1 MTKRGTIM
9 KKVVVATAALLFVS
23 CVSGGHGTDPNKTN
37 SDWGWR
43 SAGLTASSV
52 DLGNNSGYQKITH
65 VGNRLFVM
73 DARWVNGRQRARMF
87 TSMQGSS
94 TWDTLWMPNGM
105 TPESWL
111 PADPF
116 LYVGTDTLGQV
127 WKYDTRTATWTDLK
141 TNASSIYMVQGL
153 AMFQSNLIAAF
164 ASPMT
169 YNWPIKLMDTTGNW
183 KDINHDTT
191 LASIKSFH
199 TGIEYHGTFYAATYD
214 TGVWAWT
221 PSDSMWRKVTDPPYG
236 KPTLSSLY
244 NGYPRSMSIFNDSL
258 YVGYW
263 NGGGLDRYLGEN
275 SWNRED
281 SCINY
286 KSDGVSLSPCNSPVN
301 IYASAIWNNHLIV
314 SGYYSSIPVVDMAPA
329 KPKGWSL
336 LGGDTWKG
344 GFTTYDM
351 TVVGDTLYT
360 ASWEAVWKYPLSQLD
375 SAVKMYSAYP
385 QYPSSSSATTAL
397 TKKK

>member
-1 MTKRGTIM
+1 M

-43 SAGLTASSV
+43 SAGLTASST
-52 DLGNNSGYQKITH
+52 DLDSNAGYINITH
-65 VGNRLFVM
+65 VGNRVFVM
-73 DARWVNGRQRARMF
+73 DSRLVSGLRKYRIF
-87 TSMQGSS
+87 TTLQGASS
-94 TWDTLWMPNGM
+94 WDSLVLPNQL
-105 TPESWL
+105 TPYSWY
-111 PADPF
+111 PDSPS
-116 LYVGTDTLGQV
+116 LYVGTEETGDV
-127 WKYDTRTATWTDLK
+127 WKYNVNDKSWVDMNTGADSGF
-141 TNASSIYMVQGL
+141 AVQGL
-153 AMFQSNLIAAF
+153 GMFEGGLVACLASPYKYTRPILWNQSNKWI
-164 ASPMT
+164 
-169 YNWPIKLMDTTGNW
+169 
-183 KDINHDTT
+183 DINKTGQFPI
-191 LASIKSFH
+191 SRSFH

-221 PSDSMWRKVTDPPYG
+221 PSDSMWRKIQDPSSPFDSAVHDG
-236 KPTLSSLY
+236 KF
-244 NGYPRSMSIFNDSL
+244 PRTMVVFNDSL
-258 YVGYW
+258 YVGYYNN
-263 NGGGLDRYLGEN
+263 NGIQKLLGN
-275 SWNRED
+275 TWSRMD
-281 SCINY
+281 SCAVYPSGGTKIANCA
-286 KSDGVSLSPCNSPVN
+286 GPVHA
-301 IYASAIWNNHLIV
+301 YTSAIWNNHLIV

-385 QYPSSSSATTAL
+385 QYPSSSSAATAL
-397 TKKK
+397 TKNK